1 MRNWRA
7 RVKIASS
14 IWRVI
19 SRLTGPPRVANATRR
34 RGRATEQ
41 RKQPPLHTLPGR
53 SRGVPDSPMVY
64 LTILLEKGHVTR
76 RQVGKAYFYKAKT
89 RERTAFRGVIKELAE
104 QFCDGSI
111 RSLLFNLVETEKLSQ
126 ADIDELSRLAGEKK
140 TAPKKGE
147 NS

>member
-1 MRNWRA
+1 MPTFTPGELE
-7 RVKIASS
+7 VMKILWEFGELKPAE
-14 IWRVI
+14 IQAKFDREI
-19 SRLTGPPRVANATRR
+19 KNPAL
-34 RGRATEQ
+34 
-41 RKQPPLHTLPGR
+41 R
-53 SRGVPDSPMVY
+53 SY